1 MGRGILMGITSIAIE
16 LIVGYFALLILT
28 KVLGKTQIT
37 QISAF
42 DFISAL
48 ILGELVGNSLYDGKI
63 TVIPIL
69 AAIFIWGSLIFFT
82 EYFTQK
88 SRRFR
93 HILEGTPALIINK
106 GKINFD
112 ELKKNHLDL
121 NQLQHLLR
129 AKDIF
134 SVRECEFALLE
145 SDGTLSV
152 IRKPL
157 YEIVQRQDLNIP
169 AKNASLPLSLIVD
182 GEIVYDN
189 LKLAEQ
195 REDWLLSEI
204 KKQGFLSSKDVMYA
218 EWEEG
223 ESLLVQGY

>member
-1 MGRGILMGITSIAIE
+1 MGITSIAIE

-28 KVLGKTQIT
+28 KILGKTQIT

>member
-1 MGRGILMGITSIAIE
+1 MGRGIPMEIMSIAVE
-16 LIVGYFALLILT
+16 LVVGYFALLILT
-28 KVLGKTQIT
+28 KILGKTQIT

-48 ILGELVGNSLYDGKI
+48 ILGELVGNSLYDKDI
-63 TVIPIL
+63 SVWPIL
-69 AAIFIWGSLIFFT
+69 AAIFIWGSLIFTT

-93 HILEGTPALIINK
+93 HVMEGTPALVINK
-106 GKINFD
+106 GKIDFQQ
-112 ELKKNHLDL
+112 LKKNHLDL

-134 SVRECEFALLE
+134 SVRECEYALLE
-145 SDGTLSV
+145 SNGTLSV
-152 IRKPL
+152 LKKPM
-157 YEIVQRQDLNIP
+157 YENVQRADLNIKP
-169 AKNASLPLSLIVD
+169 VHVCLPLSLVVD

-189 LKLAEQ
+189 LKIVHQ
-195 REDWLLSEI
+195 KEDWLMSELN
-204 KKQGFLSSKDVMYA
+204 KQGFQSAKDVLYA
-218 EWEEG
+218 EWKEG

>member
-28 KVLGKTQIT
+28 KILGKTQIT

-63 TVIPIL
+63 TVLPIL

-93 HILEGTPALIINK
+93 HMLEGTPALVINK

>member
-1 MGRGILMGITSIAIE
+1 MEIASIAIE

-28 KVLGKTQIT
+28 KILGKTQIT

-63 TVIPIL
+63 TVLPIL

-93 HILEGTPALIINK
+93 HMLEGTPALIINK

>member
-1 MGRGILMGITSIAIE
+1 MEIMSIAVE
-16 LIVGYFALLILT
+16 LVVGYFALLILT

-48 ILGELVGNSLYDGKI
+48 ILGELVGNSLYDKNI
-63 TVIPIL
+63 SVWPIL
-69 AAIFIWGSLIFFT
+69 AAIFIWGSLIFTT

-93 HILEGTPALIINK
+93 HIMEGTPAIVINK
-106 GKINFD
+106 GKIDFKQ
-112 ELKKNHLDL
+112 LKKNHLDL

-134 SVRECEFALLE
+134 SVRECEYALLE
-145 SDGTLSV
+145 SNGTLSV
-152 IRKPL
+152 LKKPM
-157 YEIVQRQDLNIP
+157 YENVQRADLNIKP
-169 AKNASLPLSLIVD
+169 DHVSLPLSLIVD

-189 LKLAEQ
+189 LKIVEQ
-195 REDWLLSEI
+195 QEEWLLGEI
-204 KKQGFLSSKDVMYA
+204 NRRGFQSHKEVLYA
-218 EWEEG
+218 EWKEG

>member
-1 MGRGILMGITSIAIE
+1 MGITSIAIE

-28 KVLGKTQIT
+28 KILGKTQIT

-63 TVIPIL
+63 TVLPIL
-69 AAIFIWGSLIFFT
+69 FAIFIWGSLIFFT
-82 EYFTQK
+82 EFFTQK

-93 HILEGTPALIINK
+93 HLLEGTPALVINK

-112 ELKKNHLDL
+112 ELKRNHLDL

-204 KKQGFLSSKDVMYA
+204 KKQGFLSSKDVLYA

>member
-1 MGRGILMGITSIAIE
+1 MGITSIAIE

-28 KVLGKTQIT
+28 KILGKTQIT

-48 ILGELVGNSLYDGKI
+48 ILGELVGNSLYDGKT
-63 TVIPIL
+63 TVLPIL

-93 HILEGTPALIINK
+93 HMLEGTPALIINK
-106 GKINFD
+106 GKISFD

-134 SVRECEFALLE
+134 SVRECEYALLE

-189 LKLAEQ
+189 LKLAQQ

-204 KKQGFLSSKDVMYA
+204 KKQGFLSSKDVLYA

>member
-1 MGRGILMGITSIAIE
+1 MGITSIAIE

-28 KVLGKTQIT
+28 KILGKTQIT

-63 TVIPIL
+63 TVLPIL
-69 AAIFIWGSLIFFT
+69 FAIFIWGSLIFFT
-82 EYFTQK
+82 EFFTQK

-93 HILEGTPALIINK
+93 HMLEGTPALVINK

-112 ELKKNHLDL
+112 ELKRNHLDL

-134 SVRECEFALLE
+134 SVRECEYALLE

-204 KKQGFLSSKDVMYA
+204 KKQGFLSSKDVLYA

>member
-28 KVLGKTQIT
+28 KILGKTQIT

-63 TVIPIL
+63 TVLPIL

-93 HILEGTPALIINK
+93 HMLEGTPALIINK

>member
-1 MGRGILMGITSIAIE
+1 MGITSIAIE

-28 KVLGKTQIT
+28 KILGKTQIT

-63 TVIPIL
+63 TVLPIL

-93 HILEGTPALIINK
+93 HMMEGTPALIINK

-189 LKLAEQ
+189 LKLADQ

>member
-1 MGRGILMGITSIAIE
+1 MEIKSIAIE

-28 KVLGKTQIT
+28 KILGKTQIT

-48 ILGELVGNSLYDGKI
+48 ILGELVGNSLYDEKI

-69 AAIFIWGSLIFFT
+69 AAITIWGSLIFFT
-82 EYFTQK
+82 EYITQK

-93 HILEGTPALIINK
+93 HILEGTPSLIINK
-106 GKINFD
+106 GRISYE

-134 SVRECEFALLE
+134 SVRECEYALLE
-145 SDGTLSV
+145 SNGTLSV

-157 YEIVQRQDLNIP
+157 YDMVQRQDLQLP
-169 AKNASLPLSLIVD
+169 FKSATLPLSLIVD

-189 LKLAEQ
+189 LTLAE
-195 REDWLLSEI
+195 REEAWLLDEI
-204 KKQGFLSSKDVMYA
+204 KKQGFQSSKDVLYA
-218 EWEEG
+218 EWEDG
-223 ESLLVQGY
+223 KTILVQGYE

>member
-28 KVLGKTQIT
+28 KILGKTQIT

-48 ILGELVGNSLYDGKI
+48 ILGELVGNSLYDGKT
-63 TVIPIL
+63 TVLPIL

-93 HILEGTPALIINK
+93 HMLEGTPALIINK
-106 GKINFD
+106 GKISFD

-134 SVRECEFALLE
+134 SVRECEYALLE

>member
-1 MGRGILMGITSIAIE
+1 MGRGISMEIMSIAVE
-16 LIVGYFALLILT
+16 LVVGYFALLILT

-48 ILGELVGNSLYDGKI
+48 ILGELVGNSLYDKDI
-63 TVIPIL
+63 SVWPIL
-69 AAIFIWGSLIFFT
+69 AAIFIWGSLIFTT

-93 HILEGTPALIINK
+93 HIMEGTPAIVINK
-106 GKINFD
+106 GKIDFKQ
-112 ELKKNHLDL
+112 LKKNHLDL

-134 SVRECEFALLE
+134 SVRECEYALLE
-145 SDGTLSV
+145 SNGTLSV
-152 IRKPL
+152 LKKPM
-157 YEIVQRQDLNIP
+157 YENVQRADLNIKP
-169 AKNASLPLSLIVD
+169 VHVTLPLSLVVD

-189 LKLAEQ
+189 LKIVHQ
-195 REDWLLSEI
+195 KEDWLMSELN
-204 KKQGFLSSKDVMYA
+204 KQGFQSAKDVLYA
-218 EWEEG
+218 EWKEG

>member
-1 MGRGILMGITSIAIE
+1 MGITSIAIE

-28 KVLGKTQIT
+28 KILGKTQIT

-63 TVIPIL
+63 TVLPIL

-93 HILEGTPALIINK
+93 HMLEGTPALVINK

>member
-1 MGRGILMGITSIAIE
+1 MGITSIAIE

-28 KVLGKTQIT
+28 KILGKTQIT

-48 ILGELVGNSLYDGKI
+48 ILGELVGNSLYDGKT
-63 TVIPIL
+63 TVLPIL
-69 AAIFIWGSLIFFT
+69 AAIFIWGSLIFST

-93 HILEGTPALIINK
+93 HMLEGTPALVINK

>member
-1 MGRGILMGITSIAIE
+1 MGITSIAIE

-28 KVLGKTQIT
+28 KILGKTQIT

-48 ILGELVGNSLYDGKI
+48 ILGELVGNSLYDGKT
-63 TVIPIL
+63 TVLPIL

-93 HILEGTPALIINK
+93 HMLEGTPALIINK
-106 GKINFD
+106 GKISFH

-134 SVRECEFALLE
+134 SVRECEYALLE

-204 KKQGFLSSKDVMYA
+204 KKQGFLSSKDVLYA

>member
-1 MGRGILMGITSIAIE
+1 MGRGILMEFMSIAVE

-28 KVLGKTQIT
+28 KILGKTQIT

-48 ILGELVGNSLYDGKI
+48 ILGELVGNSLYDGK
-63 TVIPIL
+63 VSVLPIL
-69 AAIFIWGSLIFFT
+69 TAIFIWGSLIFFT

-93 HILEGTPALIINK
+93 HMLEGTPALIINK

-134 SVRECEFALLE
+134 SVRECEYALLE

-152 IRKPL
+152 VRKPL

-169 AKNASLPLSLIVD
+169 AKTATLPLSLIVD

-195 REDWLLSEI
+195 KEDWLLNEI
-204 KKQGFLSSKDVMYA
+204 KKQGFLSSEDVLYA

>member
-1 MGRGILMGITSIAIE
+1 V
-16 LIVGYFALLILT
+16 VGYFALLILT

-48 ILGELVGNSLYDGKI
+48 ILGELVGNSLYDKDI
-63 TVIPIL
+63 SVWPIL
-69 AAIFIWGSLIFFT
+69 AAIFIWGSLIFTT

-93 HILEGTPALIINK
+93 HIMEGTPALVINK
-106 GKINFD
+106 GKIDFQQ
-112 ELKKNHLDL
+112 LKKNHLDL

-134 SVRECEFALLE
+134 SVRECEYALLE
-145 SDGTLSV
+145 SNGTLSV
-152 IRKPL
+152 LKKPM
-157 YEIVQRQDLNIP
+157 YENVQRADLNIKP
-169 AKNASLPLSLIVD
+169 VHVSLPLSLVVD

-189 LKLAEQ
+189 LKIVHQ
-195 REDWLLSEI
+195 KEDWLMSELN
-204 KKQGFLSSKDVMYA
+204 KQGFQSAKDVLYA
-218 EWEEG
+218 EWKEG

>member
-1 MGRGILMGITSIAIE
+1 MEFMSIAVE

-28 KVLGKTQIT
+28 KILGKTQIT

-48 ILGELVGNSLYDGKI
+48 ILGELVGNSLYDGK
-63 TVIPIL
+63 VSVLPIL
-69 AAIFIWGSLIFFT
+69 TAIFIWGSLIFFT

-93 HILEGTPALIINK
+93 HMLEGTPALIINK

-134 SVRECEFALLE
+134 SVRECEYALLE

-152 IRKPL
+152 VRKPL

-169 AKNASLPLSLIVD
+169 AKTATLPLSLIVD

-195 REDWLLSEI
+195 KEDWLLNEI
-204 KKQGFLSSKDVMYA
+204 KKQGFLSSEDVLYA

>member
-1 MGRGILMGITSIAIE
+1 MEIMSIAVE
-16 LIVGYFALLILT
+16 LVVGYFALLILT

-48 ILGELVGNSLYDGKI
+48 ILGELVGNSLYDKNI
-63 TVIPIL
+63 SVWPIL
-69 AAIFIWGSLIFFT
+69 AAIFIWGSLIFTT
-82 EYFTQK
+82 EYITQK

-93 HILEGTPALIINK
+93 HIMEGTPAIVINK
-106 GKINFD
+106 GKIDFKQ
-112 ELKKNHLDL
+112 LKKNHLDL

-134 SVRECEFALLE
+134 SVRECEYALLE
-145 SDGTLSV
+145 SNGTLSV
-152 IRKPL
+152 LKKPMF
-157 YEIVQRQDLNIP
+157 ENVQRADLNIKP
-169 AKNASLPLSLIVD
+169 DHVSLPLSLIVD

-189 LKLAEQ
+189 LKIVDQQEEWLLAEIN
-195 REDWLLSEI
+195 RH
-204 KKQGFLSSKDVMYA
+204 GFQSHKEVLYA
-218 EWEEG
+218 EWKEG